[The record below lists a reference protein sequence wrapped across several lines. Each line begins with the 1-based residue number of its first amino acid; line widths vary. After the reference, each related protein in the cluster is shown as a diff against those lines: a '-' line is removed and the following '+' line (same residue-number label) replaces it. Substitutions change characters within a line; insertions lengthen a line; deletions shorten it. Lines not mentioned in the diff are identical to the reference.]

1 MTKSQIQ
8 KLMKKIVLHQNAIA
22 RERDNLDDTIDSM
35 KSLSDDCTEA
45 FDALELARDALSKLV

>member
-8 KLMKKIVLHQNAIA
+8 KLMQKIVLHQNAIA

-35 KSLSDDCTEA
+35 KSLSDDCAEA
-45 FDALELARDALSKLV
+45 WDALELARDALSRLV